1 MFILSLKKLLKKET
15 TAIIAAA
22 LALISCLFVPVTDYV
37 EYIDTNLIGILFCL
51 MAVVGGLTENNVFK
65 KLSADV
71 IKAAK
76 NTRILAVSLVFTVF
90 FISML
95 ITNDVA
101 LIAFIPF
108 TIMLYENI
116 GRSPVYVIVLQT
128 IAANMGGAFT
138 PFGNPQNLLLFSASG
153 MSAGEFF
160 GITLPISVISL
171 AMLAISVMFIKKENI
186 EIDKNEHITLK
197 CPRYIV
203 LYAILFVLCILSV
216 FKAIDIIY
224 VLASVCIVVAILQP
238 VVFSKVDYGLLV
250 TFACFFI
257 FVGNLKNI
265 PQVSNTI
272 IKLLNG
278 HEFECSLVLSQII
291 SNVPTA
297 VMLSGFTDNFKALIL
312 GTDIGGLG
320 TLIASLASL
329 ITYKSYTNS
338 ESPDTRKFVRVFT
351 LMNVIFLAVLFAY
364 AKLFML

>member
-1 MFILSLKKLLKKET
+1 MSLKKLLKKET
-15 TAIIAAA
+15 TAIIAAV
-22 LALISCLFVPVTDYV
+22 LALVSCMFVPVTDYV

-65 KLSADV
+65 KLSVDV
-71 IKAAK
+71 IRLAK
-76 NTRILAVSLVFTVF
+76 NTRFLAASLVFTVF
-90 FISML
+90 FISMF

-101 LIAFIPF
+101 LIAFVPF
-108 TIMLYENI
+108 TIMLYEKI
-116 GRSPVYVIVLQT
+116 GRSPIYVIVLQT

-138 PFGNPQNLLLFSASG
+138 PFGNPQNLLLFSASE
-153 MSAGEFF
+153 MSATEFF
-160 GITLPISVISL
+160 GITLPISVLSL
-171 AMLAISVMFIKKENI
+171 AMLVISVMIIKKEDI
-186 EIDKNEHITLK
+186 EIDKNEQIMLK
-197 CPRYIV
+197 CPRYII
-203 LYAILFVLCILSV
+203 LYTILFVLCILSV
-216 FKAIDIIY
+216 FKIIDIIY

-238 VVFSKVDYGLLV
+238 AVFSKIDYGLLV

-265 PQVSNTI
+265 PEVSNTV

-278 HEFECSLVLSQII
+278 HEFECSLILSQII

-312 GTDIGGLG
+312 GTDVGGLG

-338 ESPDTRKFVRVFT
+338 NKPDTRKFFRVFT
-351 LMNVIFLAVLFAY
+351 LMNIIFLAILFVY
-364 AKLFML
+364 TELFML

>member
-1 MFILSLKKLLKKET
+1 MFVLSLKKLLKKET

-51 MAVVGGLTENNVFK
+51 MSVVGGLTENNVFK

-76 NTRILAVSLVFTVF
+76 STRKLAASLVFTVF

-138 PFGNPQNLLLFSASG
+138 PFGNPQNLLLFSSSG

-216 FKAIDIIY
+216 FKVIDIIY

-297 VMLSGFTDNFKALIL
+297 VMLSGFTDNFRALIL
-312 GTDIGGLG
+312 GTDVGGLG

-338 ESPDTRKFVRVFT
+338 NEPDTRRFVRVFT